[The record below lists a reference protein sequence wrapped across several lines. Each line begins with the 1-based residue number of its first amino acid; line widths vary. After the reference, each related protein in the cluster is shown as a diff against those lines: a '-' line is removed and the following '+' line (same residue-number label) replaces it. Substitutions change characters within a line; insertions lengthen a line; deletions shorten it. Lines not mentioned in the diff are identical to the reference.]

1 MSLSKYIQDKINLCA
16 LWYLQKQIMSI
27 TECTSARQKQILL
40 FLFGI
45 AILALG
51 LEYDALAQGRNI
63 NFNALRLTQ
72 ATNGLLLYLE
82 GSFGALVM
90 VASGIGAILSSAF
103 GQYRA
108 ALGLMIIAIG
118 SFILRSL
125 MSTFFNDQ
133 GIQQ

>member
-1 MSLSKYIQDKINLCA
+1 MSLTKNIQEKIFFFAVSCSRKHITSFA
-16 LWYLQKQIMSI
+16 ESTSVSQKQ
-27 TECTSARQKQILL
+27 TLL